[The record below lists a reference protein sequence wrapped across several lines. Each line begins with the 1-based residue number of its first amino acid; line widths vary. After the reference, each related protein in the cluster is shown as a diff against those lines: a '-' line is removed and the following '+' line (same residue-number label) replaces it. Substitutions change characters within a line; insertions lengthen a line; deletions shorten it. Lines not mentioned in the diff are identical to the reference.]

1 MIEFEE
7 RGSGGELPEWALK
20 TMSRMG
26 GEQLSSLNWLAV
38 MEWDFEIIVIKQIRP
53 VLFFDIFW
61 SNGYK
66 SFDSSSSMSFARLIW
81 HRQQIHYFQVK
92 QKWEILLEAI
102 VSEWW
107 GLCQDG
113 WGEIRGGAAFRGKL
127 RQIFVIVLEMQPS
140 IFHDSVL
147 KFCRM
152 TLHNQIQG
160 KVLNNID

>member
-7 RGSGGELPEWALK
+7 RGRRRELPEWALK

-26 GEQLSSLNWLAV
+26 GGREQ
-38 MEWDFEIIVIKQIRP
+38 FELVGSHG
-53 VLFFDIFW
+53 VGFW
-61 SNGYK
+61 SSTKPLHNFWIFFMVTAKK
-66 SFDSSSSMSFARLIW
+66 SFDSSSSKSCARLIW

-107 GLCQDG
+107 GLCHDG
-113 WGEIRGGAAFRGKL
+113 WGEIRGGAAFRRKL
-127 RQIFVIVLEMQPS
+127 RQIFVKVLEMQPS

-160 KVLNNID
+160 RVLNIID

>member
-1 MIEFEE
+1 MLALWQRVEVITHSNPDDRVWRKRKEK
-7 RGSGGELPEWALK
+7 RAARMSPKDNVKRAGVVWIGWQSWSGILK
-20 TMSRMG
+20 S
-26 GEQLSSLNWLAV
+26 LSSNKAELHHFW
-38 MEWDFEIIVIKQIRP
+38 
-53 VLFFDIFW
+53 IF
-61 SNGYK
+61 SFGNSYK

-127 RQIFVIVLEMQPS
+127 RQIFEKVLAVQLS

-152 TLHNQIQG
+152 T
-160 KVLNNID
+160 